1 MAIQVK
7 DFAVSYKAEAAM
19 SSTDYRFV
27 KIGTGDEEV
36 NLCGAGEKM
45 IGIRQ
50 NSPAISEAVNVQIG
64 AVAKLT
70 LGTGGAT
77 KGDWLKSDA
86 AGAGVATIVNKD
98 IVGAQALETG
108 NAGEVISV
116 LVSIFTL
123 STI

>member
-1 MAIQVK
+1 MAIK
-7 DFAVSYKAEAAM
+7 NDLNVSSFIAEAAM
-19 SSTDYRFV
+19 SSTNYRFV
-27 KIGTGDEEV
+27 KVGTNAQEV

-50 NSPAISEAVNVQIG
+50 NSPAIGEEVNVQTG

-70 LGTGGAT
+70 LGSGGAT

-86 AGAGVATIVNKD
+86 AGAGVTTTTDKN

-108 NAGEVISV
+108 SENEVISV
-116 LVSIFTL
+116 LVTIFTL
-123 STI
+123 SI